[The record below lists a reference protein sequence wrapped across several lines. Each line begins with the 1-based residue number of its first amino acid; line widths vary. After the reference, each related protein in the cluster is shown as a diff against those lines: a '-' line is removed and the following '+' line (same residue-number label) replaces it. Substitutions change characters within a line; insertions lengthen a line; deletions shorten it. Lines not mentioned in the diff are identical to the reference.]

1 MISHGLETAEYVS
14 DVTCLKQGRLA
25 YSKRSEL
32 APHRLIAAHRRALLF
47 ERLVQAKGRS
57 PLWFKTSPENEVN
70 FRDIGNGQFDCPQ
83 NKIGKR

>member
-14 DVTCLKQGRLA
+14 DVTCLKQGGLA
-25 YSKRSEL
+25 LACSKRSKL

-57 PLWFKTSPENEVN
+57 ALV
-70 FRDIGNGQFDCPQ
+70 
-83 NKIGKR
+83 